1 MYMPHACILLHTN
14 ILTRIAHII
23 STPWFIAILRRTSW
37 LASISSECSVDSKRQ
52 GEPFQGVHDLWSRN
66 DAILRKLDKTWNVVQ
81 LFKATIRSQARNQTS
96 GINGK
101 HFRCQSLTRCSCITW
116 RGRLLILDFKLLSL
130 LSTIH
135 ALHRVIFGPQY
146 GPGPW
151 KTRNE
156 NLFAF
161 HRFKC
166 LNPMRTHHYGCYLRY
181 EVKRGFCAQE
191 TGTEK
196 TPSVLNQCV
205 SGKLLINNVFSCVL
219 CTLFGKFPH
228 IFCLPGQAFCVNDL
242 QLHRRLKRTR
252 MKSLLRSHMIQY

>member
-1 MYMPHACILLHTN
+1 MESIFDVKVLQGAV
-14 ILTRIAHII
+14 
-23 STPWFIAILRRTSW
+23 
-37 LASISSECSVDSKRQ
+37 AS
-52 GEPFQGVHDLWSRN
+52 
-66 DAILRKLDKTWNVVQ
+66 LDGTTFNLGLQ
-81 LFKATIRSQARNQTS
+81 
-96 GINGK
+96 
-101 HFRCQSLTRCSCITW
+101 
-116 RGRLLILDFKLLSL
+116 LLSL

-242 QLHRRLKRTR
+242 QLHRRLKRTC
-252 MKSLLRSHMIQY
+252 MKSLLRVTYDPILSLDKPFAQMVYGTSWNFVLGSG